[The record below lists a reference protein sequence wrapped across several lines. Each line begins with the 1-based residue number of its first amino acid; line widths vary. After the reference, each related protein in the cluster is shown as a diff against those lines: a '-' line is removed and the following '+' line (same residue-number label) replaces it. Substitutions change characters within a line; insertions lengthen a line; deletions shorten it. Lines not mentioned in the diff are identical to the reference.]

1 MSEESNKPTHKKNSR
16 RQFIRQSGLVVAAG
30 VVAPRILAA
39 PAIITRDAVRPKL
52 EQGIQIGDVQRHGA
66 MIWSRSDRPARMLVE
81 YDLAPDFRHPVKVRG
96 PYALQT
102 SDFTARLD
110 LRQLPSDREIFVRVQ
125 FQDLTNERVIR
136 EPVAGRF
143 VTAPRRRRDIRFL
156 WSGDTAGQG
165 WGINTEFGGMK
176 IYEAMRLEQPDFF
189 IHCGDN
195 IYADGPISEYQ
206 EAENGLMW
214 RNVVT
219 EEVSKV
225 AETLDEFRGRY
236 KYNLLDDNVRRF
248 NAEVPQ
254 IWQWDDHEV
263 VNNWSDSK
271 DLANDDRY
279 SEKNVPT
286 LIARGAKAFLEYSP
300 MRPHD
305 SSEAERVYRKISYGD
320 LLDVIVI
327 DMRSY
332 RAANSANDQAEQSAE
347 TAFLG
352 EEQLA
357 WIKHQL
363 DHSKATWKVIA
374 SDMPIG
380 LVVRD
385 GAEKFE
391 NMANGDGPARGRE
404 LEMVELLRYIKRKRI
419 SNVVWFTADV
429 HYCAAHY
436 YDPNQARFQ
445 DFLPF
450 WEFVSGPLNAGS
462 FGPNQLDNTF
472 GPQVDFQMA
481 PEAPNLSPFAGL
493 QFYGQVDIDAY
504 SAEMTVTL
512 KDIDGNPVYRKTLE
526 PERSRGWHRGW

>member
-1 MSEESNKPTHKKNSR
+1 MSDQKKNSR
-16 RQFIRQSGLVVAAG
+16 RQFIRRSGLMVAAS
-30 VVAPRILAA
+30 VVSPRILAA
-39 PAIITRDAVRPKL
+39 PGIITRDVVRPQL
-52 EQGIQIGDVQRHGA
+52 QQGIQIGDVNCQGA
-66 MIWSRSDRPARMLVE
+66 MIWSRSDRPARMLVD
-81 YDLAPDFRHPVKVRG
+81 YDLSPGFKNPTRVRG
-96 PYALQT
+96 PYALMT

-110 LRQLPSDREIFVRVQ
+110 LQHLPCDREVFVRVQ
-125 FQDLTNERVIR
+125 FQDLTNDRVLS
-136 EPVAGRF
+136 EPVVGHF
-143 VTAPRRRRDIRFL
+143 VTAPRRPRDIRFL

-165 WGINTEFGGMK
+165 WGINPDFGGMK
-176 IYEAMRLEQPDFF
+176 IYEAMRQEQPDFF

-206 EAENGLMW
+206 QAENGQLW
-214 RNVVT
+214 RNLVT
-219 EEVSKV
+219 EEVAKV
-225 AETLDEFRGRY
+225 AETLTEFRGRY
-236 KYNLLDDNVRRF
+236 RYNLLDENVRRF

-271 DLANDDRY
+271 DLSGDDRY
-279 SEKNVPT
+279 TEKNIPT
-286 LIARGAKAFLEYSP
+286 LIANGSRAFMEYAP
-300 MRPHD
+300 MRPHN
-305 SSEAERVYRKISYGD
+305 SAESDRVYRKISYGD

-332 RAANSANDQAEQSAE
+332 RAANSANDQSRQGPE

-352 EEQLA
+352 AEQIA

-363 DHSKATWKVIA
+363 ASSKAVWKVIA

-391 NMANGDGPARGRE
+391 NMANGDGEAKGRE
-404 LEMVELLRYIKRKRI
+404 LEMVDLLCYIKRKRI
-419 SNVVWFTADV
+419 HNVVWFTADV

-436 YDPNQARFQ
+436 YDPNQAQFQ

-472 GPQVDFQMA
+472 GPQVVFEKA
-481 PEAPNLSPFAGL
+481 PDAPNLSPFAGL
-493 QFYGQVDIDAY
+493 QFYGQVDIDAW

-512 KDIDGNPVYRKTLE
+512 KDIDGKPVYSKTLE
-526 PERSRGWHRGW
+526 PEANHRHGHHWS